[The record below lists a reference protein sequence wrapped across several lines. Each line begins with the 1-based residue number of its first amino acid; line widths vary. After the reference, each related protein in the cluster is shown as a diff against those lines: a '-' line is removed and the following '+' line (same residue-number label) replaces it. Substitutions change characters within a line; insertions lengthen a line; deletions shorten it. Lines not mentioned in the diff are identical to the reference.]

1 MIQLS
6 FVAKYCSDAEHT
18 VDAEQCWCWA
28 LLWCWAVWALMLD
41 AAWRPHPLPLIPT
54 HPASSYT
61 CTFVN
66 EIFERSVVNIMIYI
80 VSRIFVTS
88 WSPNRVK
95 GFFSSLDHLFCVDC
109 RKSII
114 APSCPASFLCNNIYI
129 LYLMLYLRSHM
140 DENRG
145 VSDENVAEMSL
156 WLPPTRSSWKWWLS
170 RN

>member
-66 EIFERSVVNIMIYI
+66 EIFERSVVNIMFYMIF
-80 VSRIFVTS
+80 RIFVTS
-88 WSPNRVK
+88 WCPNRVK
-95 GFFSSLDHLFCVDC
+95 GYFQFSGRLVLCRLPLVHNCTELPCLFLVFFS
-109 RKSII
+109 
-114 APSCPASFLCNNIYI
+114 PASFLCNNIYI
-129 LYLMLYLRSHM
+129 LYFMLFLPFPH
-140 DENRG
+140 EWKT
-145 VSDENVAEMSL
+145 EVAWWKCFLSESL
-156 WLPPTRSSWKWWLS
+156 ITTNKV
-170 RN
+170 

>member
-66 EIFERSVVNIMIYI
+66 EIFERSVVNIMFYM
-80 VSRIFVTS
+80 VFRIFVTS
-88 WSPNRVK
+88 WWPNRVK
-95 GFFSSLDHLFCVDC
+95 GYFQFSGRLILCRLPLVHNCTELPCLFLVFLALLLSCVITSTFYIWCCSSL
-109 RKSII
+109 
-114 APSCPASFLCNNIYI
+114 
-129 LYLMLYLRSHM
+129 SHM
-140 DENRG
+140 NGKQR
-145 VSDENVAEMSL
+145 SPDENVS
-156 WLPPTRSSWKWWLS
+156 
-170 RN
+170 